1 MPGEVNS
8 IARVA
13 TERGID
19 RLLDY
24 IVPKSLR
31 NAIAIGQRVRV
42 PLGRNDKVAF
52 GYVTK
57 LQDFTDHDR
66 AKLKPIGAIADS
78 RALVSGKMME
88 LALWISRYYFTPLGL
103 VLENLIPSAVKKHV
117 GVRTVRMVRSLKTPA
132 ELQQLLEETKPKKR
146 RAVLARLM
154 QLGADETIE
163 LFKLAFESDVKPP
176 AVLSLAKKGV
186 IKIERID
193 SYEFDHPRDQADPL
207 AQTPF
212 TPPTL
217 TDEQSTVLNAISP
230 ALAGGFG
237 VHLIHGVTGSGK
249 TEIYL
254 RAIDAIVKSGRGA
267 IVLVPEIALTP
278 QTMKRFTQ
286 RFPRVAVMHSGLSQT
301 QRHMQW
307 QQIATGGADIV
318 VGARS
323 GVFAPHPKLGLI
335 VVDEEHESSY
345 KQDTAPR
352 YHARDVAIKRAH
364 LEGIPVLLGSATP
377 SLETWAKVAGAG
389 DKRRRDESEK
399 RRRDEETE
407 RRSGTGVERR
417 SDEETQRRSEEGGG
431 GSSTPSLRLSVSPSL
446 SPHYFLHSMPTR
458 VSSRPLP
465 EVEIVDMK
473 GANKRRSGI
482 HLMSP
487 RLEQL
492 LDWTLKNKQQAILLL
507 NRRGYSNFIY
517 CSSCQEPVGCKYCD
531 KTMTYHRAVGVKPEA
546 RTTSAAVHAGQIHC
560 HYCLAVNTLPQVCP
574 TCGKKLSLFGLG
586 TQRVEEELN
595 FKFPGINF
603 ARVDSDTMR
612 SSKDYEELLGKFA
625 AGDISVL
632 LGTQMLAKGLDFPNV
647 TLVGVINGD
656 TALGLPD
663 FRAGERTFQL
673 LTQVAGRAG
682 RGEKPGR
689 VVVQTF
695 LPDDPTIQLACSQDF
710 LTFAAQELATRK
722 QVSLPPFARQ
732 ARIVLRDTDEAKASA
747 RAEALAVEL
756 REAIAALGVPVVMKG
771 PMPAVVGRIAG
782 YFRVQ
787 IVLTAPTPGLI
798 QRVLSKLRT
807 DKSLIS
813 NDRVAIDVDPVSML

>member
-1 MPGEVNS
+1 
-8 IARVA
+8 
-13 TERGID
+13 
-19 RLLDY
+19 
-24 IVPKSLR
+24 
-31 NAIAIGQRVRV
+31 
-42 PLGRNDKVAF
+42 
-52 GYVTK
+52 
-57 LQDFTDHDR
+57 
-66 AKLKPIGAIADS
+66 
-78 RALVSGKMME
+78 
-88 LALWISRYYFTPLGL
+88 
-103 VLENLIPSAVKKHV
+103 
-117 GVRTVRMVRSLKTPA
+117 
-132 ELQQLLEETKPKKR
+132 
-146 RAVLARLM
+146 
-154 QLGADETIE
+154 
-163 LFKLAFESDVKPP
+163 
-176 AVLSLAKKGV
+176 
-186 IKIERID
+186 
-193 SYEFDHPRDQADPL
+193 
-207 AQTPF
+207 
-212 TPPTL
+212 
-217 TDEQSTVLNAISP
+217 
-230 ALAGGFG
+230 
-237 VHLIHGVTGSGK
+237 
-249 TEIYL
+249 
-254 RAIDAIVKSGRGA
+254 
-267 IVLVPEIALTP
+267 
-278 QTMKRFTQ
+278 
-286 RFPRVAVMHSGLSQT
+286 
-301 QRHMQW
+301 
-307 QQIATGGADIV
+307 
-318 VGARS
+318 
-323 GVFAPHPKLGLI
+323 
-335 VVDEEHESSY
+335 
-345 KQDTAPR
+345 
-352 YHARDVAIKRAH
+352 
-364 LEGIPVLLGSATP
+364 
-377 SLETWAKVAGAG
+377 
-389 DKRRRDESEK
+389 
-399 RRRDEETE
+399 
-407 RRSGTGVERR
+407 
-417 SDEETQRRSEEGGG
+417 
-431 GSSTPSLRLSVSPSL
+431 
-446 SPHYFLHSMPTR
+446 MPTR